1 MRIRY
6 GIGATGTRLAH
17 TTSAPMRQMSCGHPE
32 GSTSGIGRIRRPAT
46 TRRRPGSNKEAAEQD
61 NMECSSNRLSKVA
74 ARGSSRRTSS
84 HQYSHQVSIKGQQYS
99 HQCSIKGQ
107 QSATVD
113 PQQQGKPPC
122 NRSRRLLLVRRG
134 RTTPQHFFG
143 IFANFL
149 LAVLMIPRSSSR

>member
-1 MRIRY
+1 
-6 GIGATGTRLAH
+6 
-17 TTSAPMRQMSCGHPE
+17 
-32 GSTSGIGRIRRPAT
+32 
-46 TRRRPGSNKEAAEQD
+46 
-61 NMECSSNRLSKVA
+61 MECSSNRLSKVA
-74 ARGSSRRTSS
+74 ARSSRS
-84 HQYSHQVSIKGQQYS
+84 SHQVSIKGQQYS

-143 IFANFL
+143 IFANVL
-149 LAVLMIPRSSSR
+149 LAVLMIPWSSSR

>member
-1 MRIRY
+1 
-6 GIGATGTRLAH
+6 
-17 TTSAPMRQMSCGHPE
+17 
-32 GSTSGIGRIRRPAT
+32 
-46 TRRRPGSNKEAAEQD
+46 
-61 NMECSSNRLSKVA
+61 MECSSNRLSKVA
-74 ARGSSRRTSS
+74 ARSSRSS
-84 HQYSHQVSIKGQQYS
+84 HQVSIKGQQYSHQCSIKGQQYS

>member
-1 MRIRY
+1 
-6 GIGATGTRLAH
+6 
-17 TTSAPMRQMSCGHPE
+17 
-32 GSTSGIGRIRRPAT
+32 
-46 TRRRPGSNKEAAEQD
+46 
-61 NMECSSNRLSKVA
+61 MECSSNGSHQACRA